1 MEPVGALGDI
11 IRARASR
18 WRNLAAGGI
27 VSSRRPGCGSYR
39 LIARGDCAETPIC
52 FLRKKGMVVC
62 ACSRV
67 RLIGAWRPL
76 ELAGSVTTAVCGFSK
91 LAENFFKKVLDRN
104 RRSASIVDAPFT
116 GN

>member
-1 MEPVGALGDI
+1 MKPIGALGDI
-11 IRARASR
+11 FRARASR

-27 VSSRRPGCGSYR
+27 MPSWRPAVG
-39 LIARGDCAETPIC
+39 LIAKLLEEIVLKPPYV
-52 FLRKKGMVVC
+52 FLRRKGMVAC

-67 RLIGAWRPL
+67 RLIGTWRPL
-76 ELAGSVTTAVCGFSK
+76 ALAGGVTTAVCGFGK

-104 RRSASIVDAPFT
+104 RRSVNIVDAPFT

>member
-11 IRARASR
+11 FRARTSR

-27 VSSRRPGCGSYR
+27 MPSRRPAGG
-39 LIARGDCAETPIC
+39 LIAKLLDEIAWKSHI
-52 FLRKKGMVVC
+52 FLRKKGMAAC

-67 RLIGAWRPL
+67 RLIGARRPL

-91 LAENFFKKVLDRN
+91 LAENFFKKVLDELHWVVYYN
-104 RRSASIVDAPFT
+104 EVLCDSS
-116 GN
+116 

>member
-52 FLRKKGMVVC
+52 FFAEEGDGGVRMFSRAAYRGMATSC
-62 ACSRV
+62 ARWRRYDRCV
-67 RLIGAWRPL
+67 RLQQTR
-76 ELAGSVTTAVCGFSK
+76 
-91 LAENFFKKVLDRN
+91 
-104 RRSASIVDAPFT
+104 
-116 GN
+116 